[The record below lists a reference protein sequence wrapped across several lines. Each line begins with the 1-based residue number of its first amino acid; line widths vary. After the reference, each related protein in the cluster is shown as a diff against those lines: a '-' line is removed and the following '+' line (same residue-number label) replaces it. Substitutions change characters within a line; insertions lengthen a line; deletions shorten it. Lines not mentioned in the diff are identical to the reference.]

1 VLTFLEVSFLVS
13 ALEALPIKGDAVQL
27 QHVILNMIVNGV
39 EAISAIRY
47 GCAVIGRIELNERI
61 LGNCF
66 DLGLGSGHFA

>member
-1 VLTFLEVSFLVS
+1 
-13 ALEALPIKGDAVQL
+13 
-27 QHVILNMIVNGV
+27 MIVNGV